1 MKGVCDTL
9 APPQR
14 EMAPRHII
22 ACHLDEATLRAMQP
36 VITIEPRQAAV
47 ELVGQGA

>member
-1 MKGVCDTL
+1 MKGICDTQ

-14 EMAPRHII
+14 EMAPRHVI

-36 VITIEPRQAAV
+36 VITIEPREMEA
-47 ELVGQGA
+47 ELVA